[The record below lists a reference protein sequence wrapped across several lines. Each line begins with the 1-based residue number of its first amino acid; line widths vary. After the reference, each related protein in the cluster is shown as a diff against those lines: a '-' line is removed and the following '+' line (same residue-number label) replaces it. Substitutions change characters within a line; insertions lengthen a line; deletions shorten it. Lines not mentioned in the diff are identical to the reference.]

1 MLALCGNRR
10 LRIRRP
16 DSSCCNRLDGSMTK
30 GALGDA
36 WESVTAV
43 ADLSRRAE
51 DPVTLADAAT
61 LIRPSH
67 NFAMMA
73 RVHELCAEAL
83 LRLGDADPIRSARLR
98 AQLVATSD
106 PFGPDRVEL
115 SGDSDVDD
123 PEASFLRLRARH
135 AERLNPAY
143 VGERLVLADAAI
155 DLGRRT
161 GVDEYVCWGRR
172 WRMDA
177 YAELGNRL
185 DLTAEL
191 AALTPLVERLDKPAW
206 QVHLLLVKASARLL
220 EGRFAEAAVLN
231 DTALA
236 VGGPDSEAGF
246 WHLIFRP
253 SWPE

>member
-1 MLALCGNRR
+1 MREPSAADPAARFELLQQARR
-10 LRIRRP
+10 QH
-16 DSSCCNRLDGSMTK
+16 DE
-30 GALGDA
+30 GALSDA
-36 WESVTAV
+36 WQSVSTV
-43 ADLSRRAE
+43 AELSRRAE

-67 NFAMMA
+67 NLALMA
-73 RVHELCAEAL
+73 RVHELCVEAL
-83 LRLGDADPIRSARLR
+83 ARLGDADRFVRLGCGRSWWPPH
-98 AQLVATSD
+98 
-106 PFGPDRVEL
+106 PFGPDRIEL
-115 SGDSDVDD
+115 SGDPAVDD
-123 PEASFLRLRARH
+123 PETSFLRLRARH
-135 AERLNPAY
+135 AERLNPIHI
-143 VGERLVLADAAI
+143 GERLVLADAAI

-161 GVDEYVCWGRR
+161 GVDEYVCWDRR

-220 EGRFAEAAVLN
+220 EGRFAEAAALN

-236 VGGPDSEAGF
+236 VGGPHSEQG
-246 WHLIFRP
+246 
-253 SWPE
+253 SGT